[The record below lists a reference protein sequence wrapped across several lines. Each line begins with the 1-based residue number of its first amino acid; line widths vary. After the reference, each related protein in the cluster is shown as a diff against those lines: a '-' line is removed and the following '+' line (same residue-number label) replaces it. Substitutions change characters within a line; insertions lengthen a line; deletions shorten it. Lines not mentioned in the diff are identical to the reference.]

1 MMRSLHFLFRTRKK
15 NRLDRLTHLTVVL
28 GAVVML
34 ILPFSCTEEEKRHAP
49 AIAEKDSL
57 PFMQSRGISTL
68 ISDSGVIRY
77 KIVAEEWNIYNTTN
91 PPKWTFL
98 KGILLEKFDSTFH
111 IDWFV
116 QADTAYCHNQQ
127 LWELRGRVVIRNQD
141 FSHRHTFAPFPRRFS
156 NFSMLGWCRSSGT
169 DTGSEHSLQNCHAFL
184 YYNTALWKMHH
195 VFVETSSSHLLLL
208 YENIRKIGE
217 KTLNRFWKTDE
228 ICLCIFNILLLE
240 WSKTPV
246 FTTFLPL
253 SPCLIQVQTI

>member
-1 MMRSLHFLFRTRKK
+1 MMRSLHFLFHTRKK

-127 LWELRGRVVIRNQD
+127 LWELRGRVVIRNQEGTVFTSEELFWD
-141 FSHRHTFAPFPRRFS
+141 MDRHEMYS
-156 NFSMLGWCRSSGT
+156 NLFMT
-169 DTGSEHSLQNCHAFL
+169 
-184 YYNTALWKMHH
+184 
-195 VFVETSSSHLLLL
+195 
-208 YENIRKIGE
+208 IRKP
-217 KTLNRFWKTDE
+217 DE
-228 ICLCIFNILLLE
+228 FLQGYNFRSNE
-240 WSKTPV
+240 QMTRYSVTNANAETPFSDSGNASANDSV
-246 FTTFLPL
+246 VRTAPTKPDQ
-253 SPCLIQVQTI
+253 P

>member
-127 LWELRGRVVIRNQD
+127 LWELRGRVVIRNQEGTVFTSEGLFWD
-141 FSHRHTFAPFPRRFS
+141 MDRHEMYS
-156 NFSMLGWCRSSGT
+156 NLFMT
-169 DTGSEHSLQNCHAFL
+169 
-184 YYNTALWKMHH
+184 
-195 VFVETSSSHLLLL
+195 
-208 YENIRKIGE
+208 IRKP
-217 KTLNRFWKTDE
+217 DE
-228 ICLCIFNILLLE
+228 FLQGYNFRSNE
-240 WSKTPV
+240 QMTRYSVTNANAETPFSDSGNASANDSV
-246 FTTFLPL
+246 VRTAPTKPDQ
-253 SPCLIQVQTI
+253 P